1 MGSRVILLVAIA
13 LVPGLSPLAGQTPR
27 LPPLPTLDVQKLPT
41 ETQRQVQEAYDAA
54 LRHPDDAAAAGKLG
68 MLLDL
73 YNRPEA
79 ALLCYQRAHQQ
90 APRAFQWLYFWG
102 ALLLRNKQR
111 VEAVPVLKKGLQ
123 LRPDY
128 MPAQFKLA
136 EALVETAQVEEAR
149 EIYEA
154 ILKKFPD
161 SAEAH
166 YGLGRVYAAQ
176 GDTRVA
182 VELYN
187 QACKLFPTYGPA
199 HYALTL
205 AYRKLGQNEKA
216 EEQLRLYEQSKNI
229 VPPLDDPLRDE
240 MRELDSSAVSYLQR
254 GVFLE
259 QVGRTEDA
267 IKATE
272 KAVELDPKLVL
283 AHANLLSLYGR
294 VGNFRKAEEQYRAV
308 MALTSDKF
316 PKAHYDYGVLL
327 MIKGNYKG
335 AEEALRRAI
344 QINPSYAQAHNNL
357 GYVLEHAGH
366 LAEAMAEYRKSI
378 QSMPGF
384 RQAHFNLGRILVNQ
398 REYQEGIEQF
408 LQILTP
414 ADESTPAYL
423 YALGA
428 AYGRAGDRPNALR
441 YLHEAQQQA
450 SARGQ
455 SRLLAS
461 IEKDLRALEGPED
474 SR

>member
-1 MGSRVILLVAIA
+1 M
-13 LVPGLSPLAGQTPR
+13 
-27 LPPLPTLDVQKLPT
+27 QKLPP
-41 ETQRQVQEAYDAA
+41 ETQQQVQEAYNTA
-54 LRHPDDAAAAGKLG
+54 LRYPDDAAAAGKLG
-68 MLLDL
+68 MLLDI
-73 YNRPEA
+73 YDRPEA

-90 APRAFQWLYFWG
+90 DPRAFRWLYFWG
-102 ALLLRNKQR
+102 SLLLRNRKKA
-111 VEAVPVLKKGLQ
+111 EAVPILRRGLQ

-128 MPAQFKLA
+128 LPAQFKLA
-136 EALVETAQVEEAR
+136 EALVDTAQVDEAR
-149 EIYEA
+149 KVYEA
-154 ILKKFPD
+154 ILKKYPD

-166 YGLGRVYAAQ
+166 YGLGRVHAAQ
-176 GDTRVA
+176 GDTTGA
-182 VELYN
+182 VELYD
-187 QACKLFPTYGPA
+187 QACRLFPTYGPA

-205 AYRKLGQNEKA
+205 AYRKLGQSEKA
-216 EEQLRLYEQSKNI
+216 KEQLRIYEESKNI
-229 VPPLDDPLRDE
+229 VPPVDDPLRDE

-259 QVGRTEDA
+259 QVGRTADA

-272 KAVELDPKLVL
+272 KAVELDPKLVV

-294 VGNFRKAEEQYRAV
+294 VGNFQKAEAQYRAV
-308 MALTSDKF
+308 MALNPDQF

-327 MIKGNYKG
+327 MMKGDYHA
-335 AEEALRRAI
+335 AEEAFRRAI

-357 GYVLEHAGH
+357 GFVLEHKGH

-378 QSMPGF
+378 ASMPGF

-398 REYQEGIEQF
+398 GEYREAIEHF
-408 LQILTP
+408 SQILTP

-428 AYGRAGDRPNALR
+428 AYGRAGDRQNALR
-441 YLHEAQQQA
+441 YLREARQQA

-461 IEKDLRALEGPED
+461 IEKDLHTLERTGN
-474 SR
+474 SQ